1 MSTQGAYFDKVFYRA
16 KIPSH
21 NVTFHNPL
29 PVQPYHHDNLS
40 QEKQQGYHQENGK
53 ETTSNVTLALTGE
66 MTDFRDLI

>member
-1 MSTQGAYFDKVFYRA
+1 MQLFTTPCQFSLRTM
-16 KIPSH
+16 
-21 NVTFHNPL
+21 TT
-29 PVQPYHHDNLS
+29 LS